1 MMLHPLYLALFFSLG
16 HITIIVAADNI
27 LSKLD
32 LLRYDQVCLS
42 SPDKRG
48 QARQRMMLGLCQ
60 ETPGHHYTRDK
71 PPGHSELPGQK
82 EKKYG
87 A

>member
-1 MMLHPLYLALFFSLG
+1 MILHPLYLALFSSLG
-16 HITIIVAADNI
+16 RISVLVAADNI

-48 QARQRMMLGLCQ
+48 QTRQGMMLGLCR
-60 ETPGHHYTRDK
+60 ESPGHHYTRDK
-71 PPGHSELPGQK
+71 PPGASDLPGRT
-82 EKKYG
+82 EKKCG